1 MKIKKLKV
9 ESGKLD
15 LNIKFYF
22 FLKYLV
28 KANLTERQSLKL
40 LELLSLSD
48 EPLKE
53 VDNFIKNIAAQD
65 KKDALDLLF
74 EQVTLETDLEM
85 FVFGLK
91 LYLCKDMLLQ
101 EAKISD
107 VANID
112 KLKNLN
118 PLSLEYD
125 KISVYKPYHMRVNGA
140 LLALLFFS
148 KIEKNKTN
156 FMSED
161 AASFIQS
168 LFASAL
174 KLKKEGLEPNQIFM
188 LMFSES
194 MNQSITSESGS
205 NYEDRI
211 FSVLKRIGIPEEAIS
226 KKHDEND
233 ASTEFDFFFEFDG
246 RSYGIGAKRTLR
258 ERYKQFLKTSKMTH
272 IDVMIQITLGLDLKE
287 EKAKTILANGIYLFV
302 SEERYNSREFLRKM
316 DGVYSVKNLNIETLK
331 SLK

>member
-302 SEERYNSREFLRKM
+302 SEEIYNSREFLQKM